1 MARKQ
6 KTAPSFA
13 PITTEIANAI
23 MAASKAYKFENFE
36 LDVEEAAV
44 DMTDYDHIFV
54 RSEGCEIRIAVG
66 TGEIPFP
73 NKPIPT
79 NSYGTVIASGWIVDR
94 LPGLL
99 VREKLDLKGTLNLDY
114 SKPEAKINGD
124 LYLDML
130 VKAVKIKK
138 AVFDLLKTEIV

>member
-6 KTAPSFA
+6 KIAPSFA

-23 MAASKAYKFENFE
+23 MAASNGYKFENFE
-36 LDVEEAAV
+36 LNVEEAAV
-44 DMTDYDHIFV
+44 DMTDWDQIYLNA
-54 RSEGCEIRIAVG
+54 EGCQIRIAVG
-66 TGEIPFP
+66 TGEIPIP
-73 NKPIPT
+73 GKPVPT
-79 NSYGTVIASGWIVDR
+79 DNYGKVMASGWIIER

-99 VREKLDLKGTLNLDY
+99 SREKLELEGTLELDY

-130 VKAVKIKK
+130 EKAIKIKK
-138 AVFDLLKTEIV
+138 KVCDALKEKIV

>member
-6 KTAPSFA
+6 KIAPSFA

-23 MAASKAYKFENFE
+23 MAASSDYKFENFE

-44 DMTDYDHIFV
+44 DMTDYDHIFLNA
-54 RSEGCEIRIAVG
+54 EGCQIRIAVG
-66 TGEIPFP
+66 TGCIPLT
-73 NKPIPT
+73 NNPIST
-79 NSYGTVIASGWIVDR
+79 NSYGQVIASGWIVER

-99 VREKLDLKGTLNLDY
+99 SREKLELEGTLELDY

-130 VKAVKIKK
+130 LKAVQIKK
-138 AVFDLLKTEIV
+138 KVCDTLKEKIV

>member
-6 KTAPSFA
+6 KIAPSFA
-13 PITTEIANAI
+13 PITIEIANAI
-23 MAASKAYKFENFE
+23 MAASKAYKFEDFE

-54 RSEGCEIRIAVG
+54 CSEGCEIRIAVG

-73 NKPIPT
+73 NKPIST

-138 AVFDLLKTEIV
+138 AVFDMLKTEIC